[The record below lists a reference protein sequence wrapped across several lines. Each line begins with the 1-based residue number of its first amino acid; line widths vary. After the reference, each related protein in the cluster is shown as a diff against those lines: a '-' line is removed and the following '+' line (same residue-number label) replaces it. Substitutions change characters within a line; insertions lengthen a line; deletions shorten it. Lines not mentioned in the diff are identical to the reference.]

1 MPLRR
6 VTAEDAAAVQEFFSA
21 LSKHDRTFLWADVS
35 DPAVG
40 RRWLAEERR
49 HCTVAQDDGTIAAFA
64 TLTPLTDWSS
74 HVAELV
80 LVVGGWARRRGHGR
94 ALAQAML
101 VGALEQGFTKVTV
114 NVSAEQRGAIEM
126 FQSIGFRAEALLRD
140 HLRTPE
146 TGEMRDLIILSHLV
160 EETYSQML
168 AAGMDTVTG

>member
-1 MPLRR
+1 MPLRE
-6 VTAEDAAAVQEFFSA
+6 VTTRDAAAVQEFFCA
-21 LSKHDRTFLWADVS
+21 LSEHDRTFFWDDVS

-40 RRWLAEERR
+40 ERWLADERR
-49 HCTVAQDDGTIAAFA
+49 HSTVAEDDGTIAAFA
-64 TLTPLTDWSS
+64 TLVPLTDWSS

-94 ALAQAML
+94 ALAQQML
-101 VGALEQGFTKVTV
+101 LGALQQGFRKVTV
-114 NVSAEQRGAIEM
+114 NVSAEQAGAIAM
-126 FQSIGFRAEALLRD
+126 FQSIGFQAEALLRD
-140 HLRTPE
+140 HLRTPD